1 MSRYSAHPAKKL
13 LKYLKI
19 FQKPIDKYFS
29 LWYNPIVV
37 EPQTAGY
44 SKSLGFP
51 AEEKRDI
58 YYDFT
63 LSFSAFSTKKTFLFS
78 LSE

>member
-1 MSRYSAHPAKKL
+1 MGDGFFCVNLKNIEKYFKKS
-13 LKYLKI
+13 
-19 FQKPIDKYFS
+19 IDKGS
-29 LWYNPIVV
+29 LVCYNHTVV

-51 AEEKRDI
+51 AEEKRDF

>member
-1 MSRYSAHPAKKL
+1 M
-13 LKYLKI
+13 
-19 FQKPIDKYFS
+19 
-29 LWYNPIVV
+29 WYNSTVV

-58 YYDFT
+58 
-63 LSFSAFSTKKTFLFS
+63 L
-78 LSE
+78 